1 MTPSTKRTRIKFC
14 GITSR
19 ADAAAAAALGV
30 DALGLILVPESP
42 RALELGRAAAI
53 ANSVPPFVSR
63 VALFR
68 NAPASAVH
76 AALTAVQVEML
87 QFHGDESPEYCAQF
101 GRPWLKAV
109 PMAGL
114 ADAATLD
121 AFLLAFQMASG
132 FVFDSHG
139 GQRSGGSGEP
149 FDWTRIPS
157 PCPRPLILAGGLRP
171 DNVAEAVRLVRPW
184 AVDVSS
190 GIESAPGIK
199 DHAKM
204 RIFID
209 EVHRAGTY

>member
-1 MTPSTKRTRIKFC
+1 MTPSTQRTRIKFC
-14 GITSR
+14 GITSVE
-19 ADAAAAAALGV
+19 DAAVAAALGV
-30 DALGLILVPESP
+30 DALGLILVPGSP
-42 RALELGRAAAI
+42 RALDLGRAAAI
-53 ANSVPPFVSR
+53 ADSLPPFVSR

-68 NAPASAVH
+68 NAPAPDVF
-76 AALTAVQVEML
+76 AALTAVQWDML

-109 PMAGL
+109 PMAEFANG
-114 ADAATLD
+114 ATLE
-121 AFLLAFQMASG
+121 AYLLAFQMASG

-149 FDWTRIPS
+149 FDWSRIP
-157 PCPRPLILAGGLRP
+157 PHRPRPLILAGGLRP
-171 DNVAEAVRLVRPW
+171 DNVAEAVRQVRPW

-204 RIFID
+204 RVFID
-209 EVHRAGTY
+209 EVQRAGTY